1 MKGLTR
7 SSIVLA
13 AIGSA
18 VAVVAVIGLVLAL
31 QPPKEFDPGT
41 PEAAIQG
48 YFQAV
53 VDRSRVDA
61 ERFMTPNLVERCG
74 ADLNQ
79 IRDTADSLRVA
90 IVDTERDGN
99 RVAVTVEVTERSA
112 AGVFL
117 GEPHTFKET
126 LVVERVG
133 DVWLIAEAP
142 WPIYCW
148 EA

>member
-1 MKGLTR
+1 MRDLAR
-7 SSIVLA
+7 SSVVLV
-13 AIGSA
+13 AIGAA
-18 VAVVAVIGLVLAL
+18 VAVVVIVGLVLAL
-31 QPPKEFDPGT
+31 QPPKQFDPGT

-53 VDRSRVDA
+53 VDRSRADA
-61 ERFMTPNLVERCG
+61 ERFMTPDLVERCG

-90 IVDTERDGN
+90 IVDTEPDGS
-99 RVAVTVEVTERSA
+99 RAEVTVEITERSA
-112 AGVFL
+112 SSVFL
-117 GEPHTFKET
+117 GEPHTFREA
-126 LVVERVG
+126 LVVEHVG
-133 DVWLIAEAP
+133 DVWLISEAP

>member
-1 MKGLTR
+1 MRELVR
-7 SSIVLA
+7 SNVVLV
-13 AIGSA
+13 AIGAA
-18 VAVVAVIGLVLAL
+18 VAAVVVIGLVLAL
-31 QPPKEFDPGT
+31 QPPKQFDPGT

-53 VDRSRVDA
+53 VDRSRIDA

-90 IVDTERDGN
+90 IVDTQPDGS

-112 AGVFL
+112 SSVFL
-117 GEPHTFKET
+117 GEPHTFRET
-126 LVVERVG
+126 LVVEHVG
-133 DVWLIAEAP
+133 DEWLIAEAP